1 MTFQLVIKEQLCIFI
16 NSLKTQIEN
25 KHVVVTES
33 LPDYVN
39 FEIGENM
46 KTEAV
51 KMKLDMAPNFRPNEI
66 GLQCKFIQSEKVIS
80 LWAFCLKDFKRLDV
94 ADSDTAVW
102 GRAVIRLASLT
113 KASEK
118 LSRGLESRSIRIGL
132 AREYIRMVGESKK
145 LMVFVS
151 AGNGFK
157 SSHWHEE
164 EDVLDI
170 VQYRLKAQKLIKL
183 ASEQRSEEKIY
194 CGNPNAQVEYLD
206 DNGAWVDTKNSLVLN
221 KSVGTNTK
229 DGVDKSKDKGP
240 NNNGMVRQDESSEE
254 NRFGGNGGADALAT
268 SGETD
273 GAVGLDPSQDVRY
286 TSRPRVN
293 QPGRPLPMPP
303 TPRYDDVDQGPGY
316 LGDRWPNDM
325 WYEKM
330 DEQGYHYANY
340 NRGGARRK
348 QLFGSR
354 STVRLE
360 EKLADKMQL
369 LNDIRDQSLNV
380 GGGNDAGS
388 VRSQGRNGSGFF
400 WFSGSCNK

>member
-1 MTFQLVIKEQLCIFI
+1 MTFQLVIKEQLCIFL

-33 LPDYVN
+33 MPDYVN

-46 KTEAV
+46 KTEALRL
-51 KMKLDMAPNFRPNEI
+51 KLDMAPNFRPNEI

-183 ASEQRSEEKIY
+183 ASEQRSEERIY
-194 CGNPNAQVEYLD
+194 CGDKNAQVEYLD
-206 DNGAWVDTKNSLVLN
+206 DSGAWVDTTNSLVL
-221 KSVGTNTK
+221 V
-229 DGVDKSKDKGP
+229 
-240 NNNGMVRQDESSEE
+240 
-254 NRFGGNGGADALAT
+254 AT
-268 SGETD
+268 ICT
-273 GAVGLDPSQDVRY
+273 
-286 TSRPRVN
+286 
-293 QPGRPLPMPP
+293 
-303 TPRYDDVDQGPGY
+303 
-316 LGDRWPNDM
+316 
-325 WYEKM
+325 
-330 DEQGYHYANY
+330 
-340 NRGGARRK
+340 
-348 QLFGSR
+348 
-354 STVRLE
+354 
-360 EKLADKMQL
+360 
-369 LNDIRDQSLNV
+369 
-380 GGGNDAGS
+380 
-388 VRSQGRNGSGFF
+388 
-400 WFSGSCNK
+400 